1 MIKIEKPQIEWVE
14 KSEDNSY
21 GKFEVEPLERGYGT
35 TLGNALRRVLLSSL
49 PGAAATSVKI
59 EGALHEFSTL
69 DGAKEDTT
77 EIILRLKSLCMK
89 IYDEE
94 PHTITLDAEGPGE
107 VYASHMEAPAEVEIL
122 NPELLL
128 ANLEEDGRL
137 QMEITVVNGRG
148 YVPAE
153 RNKHSQ
159 QPIGLIPVDSI
170 FTPIKK
176 VNYIVEDTRVGQ
188 ITDYD
193 KLTMEIWTD
202 GSVTPDEAVSKGARI
217 LNEHFNL
224 FANMDGQEDEVEL
237 LSEQEED
244 DKEKV
249 LEMTIEDLDLS
260 VRSYNCLKRAGINT
274 VKELTEKTEEDMMK
288 VRNLGKKSL
297 EEVENRMGELGLSLK
312 KKEGENS

>member
-14 KSEDNSY
+14 KNEDHAY
-21 GKFEVEPLERGYGT
+21 GKFEVEPLERGYGI

-49 PGAAATSVKI
+49 PGAAVTNVKI

-69 DGAKEDTT
+69 TGVMEDTT
-77 EIILRLKSLCMK
+77 EIILRLKSLSMK
-89 IYDEE
+89 MHDEE
-94 PHTITLDAEGPGE
+94 EHTLNVDVSGPGE
-107 VYASHMEAPAEVEIL
+107 VYASSINAPPEVEIL

-128 ANLEEDGRL
+128 ATLEDDGHL
-137 QMEITVVNGRG
+137 QMEINVVNGRG

-159 QPIGLIPVDSI
+159 QPIGMIPVDSI
-170 FTPIKK
+170 FTPIRK
-176 VNYIVEDTRVGQ
+176 VNYNVEDTRVGQ
-188 ITDYD
+188 VTDYD
-193 KLTMEIWTD
+193 KLTMEVWTD
-202 GSVTPDEAVSKGARI
+202 GSVKPDEAVSKGARI

-224 FANMDGQEDEVEL
+224 FANMDGQEAEVEL
-237 LSEQEED
+237 MSEQEED
-244 DKEKV
+244 DKEKI

-274 VKELTEKTEEDMMK
+274 VYELTEKTEDEMMK

-297 EEVENRMGELGLSLK
+297 EEVENKMAELGLTLK
-312 KKEGENS
+312 KKNGDNS